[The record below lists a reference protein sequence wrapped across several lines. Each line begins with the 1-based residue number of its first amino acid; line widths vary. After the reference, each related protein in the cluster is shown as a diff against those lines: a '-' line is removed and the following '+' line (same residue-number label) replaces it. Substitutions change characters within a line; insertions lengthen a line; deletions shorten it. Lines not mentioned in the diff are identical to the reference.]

1 MLPFT
6 TDTDLLPRAHWL
18 REAAMLAL
26 AAGVAVSLDP
36 LISGTLAI
44 DRPAS
49 LLLSM
54 LMALMLCAAARPW
67 SPSLHAG
74 ENTLPLTLVLDRL
87 HRMVRDVESHPER
100 ASAALLM
107 LMRELFEP
115 GRVSVVQRPGDR
127 AAVSEDGATLFVPV
141 PDLARPGGAGGTA
154 RGTVETL
161 QLQRAQQGRR
171 LFGREDARLADRI
184 VEQLRRAVA
193 HEQALDQGRCEE
205 RLRLAQDLHDDIGAR
220 LLSLLMQSQGSA
232 QEDCIRR
239 TLQDLKTL
247 TRGLAAGS
255 HVLSHAAGEWKAELQ
270 QRLAQVG
277 IELEWQA
284 EFDRDVELGVGQW
297 SALTR
302 VLRELV
308 SNAIAHSHAS
318 RVWIRLALKEDRLE
332 LVMRDDGTGRSP
344 RSWSQGLGVGGVRKR
359 VLQLGGE
366 IEWREAAPRGIECR
380 VGVANWSR
388 AAAG

>member
-1 MLPFT
+1 MSLFT
-6 TDTDLLPRAHWL
+6 THADFPPRGHWL

-26 AAGVAVSLDP
+26 AAGVAVSLEP
-36 LISGTLAI
+36 LISGALTMA
-44 DRPAS
+44 RPAS
-49 LLLSM
+49 MLLSM
-54 LMALMLCAAARPW
+54 LLALMLCAAARPW
-67 SPSLHAG
+67 WPSPLAG
-74 ENTLPLTLVLDRL
+74 ENTLPLALVLDRL

-115 GRVSVVQRPGDR
+115 AQVSVIQRAGER
-127 AAVSEDGATLFVPV
+127 AMVSDDGASLYVPV
-141 PDLARPGGAGGTA
+141 PDLSRPGAGAHSRRTL
-154 RGTVETL
+154 ETL
-161 QLQRAQQGRR
+161 QLQRAQQGQR
-171 LFGREDARLADRI
+171 LFGRDDARLADRI

-247 TRGLAAGS
+247 TRGLATGS
-255 HVLSHAAGEWKAELQ
+255 HVLSHAAGEWKADLQ
-270 QRLAQVG
+270 QRLAQAG

-284 EFDRDVELGVGQW
+284 EFDRDLELGVGQW

-308 SNAIAHSHAS
+308 SNAIAHSHAR
-318 RVWIRLALKEDRLE
+318 RVWIRLTLKDDRLE

-344 RSWSQGLGVGGVRKR
+344 RTWSQGLGVGGVRKR

>member
-1 MLPFT
+1 M
-6 TDTDLLPRAHWL
+6 
-18 REAAMLAL
+18 
-26 AAGVAVSLDP
+26 
-36 LISGTLAI
+36 
-44 DRPAS
+44 
-49 LLLSM
+49 
-54 LMALMLCAAARPW
+54 
-67 SPSLHAG
+67 
-74 ENTLPLTLVLDRL
+74 
-87 HRMVRDVESHPER
+87 
-100 ASAALLM
+100 
-107 LMRELFEP
+107 
-115 GRVSVVQRPGDR
+115 
-127 AAVSEDGATLFVPV
+127 
-141 PDLARPGGAGGTA
+141 
-154 RGTVETL
+154 
-161 QLQRAQQGRR
+161 
-171 LFGREDARLADRI
+171 
-184 VEQLRRAVA
+184 
-193 HEQALDQGRCEE
+193 
-205 RLRLAQDLHDDIGAR
+205 
-220 LLSLLMQSQGSA
+220 
-232 QEDCIRR
+232 
-239 TLQDLKTL
+239 
-247 TRGLAAGS
+247 
-255 HVLSHAAGEWKAELQ
+255 LSHAAGEWKAELQ

-366 IEWREAAPRGIECR
+366 VEWREADPCGIECR